1 MNFQSQGT
9 IKSDIPSIQ
18 ECIQKFLENISLT
31 RSENTFKTYRNGM
44 NVFCEMLAENEISP
58 ESSVLEITEEFT
70 AKFAKYLKYY
80 SSATENLYINVY
92 KNFLE
97 FLTAENLINI
107 NLFQVKQLIGQR
119 IRKPGIR
126 LPQFP
131 QEDIEKVISY
141 ALELPSKLCENEM
154 DSLIN
159 LRDCAFLITLADTG
173 LRIHEACNL
182 RRGDI
187 DWFNKKAIIIG
198 KGNKQAVIRFSERS
212 ILAMRRYL
220 HTRGNLDGNSSRQLA
235 VLPIFAR
242 HDKGAGKNILPIT
255 TKTGR
260 MIVSQRVEECL
271 GKEAVGTIT
280 PHSFRHY
287 FVTCVLKKTGNLKI
301 AQEFA
306 RHTNI
311 AVTQRYTHLAN
322 DELDSVYKKIFD
334 VDNQESQ
341 ET

>member
-1 MNFQSQGT
+1 MEKLNNTDIT
-9 IKSDIPSIQ
+9 IKKSI
-18 ECIQKFLENISLT
+18 ERFLESVSLS
-31 RSENTFKTYRNGM
+31 RSENTSKTYHNGM
-44 NVFCEMLAENEISP
+44 NVFCEMLEENEISAGAP
-58 ESSVLEITEEFT
+58 VTEISEELT
-70 AKFAKYLKYY
+70 GKYAKYLKYY
-80 SSATENLYINVY
+80 SAATENLYITVY
-92 KNFLE
+92 KNYLE
-97 FLTAENLINI
+97 FLLAENLISL
-107 NLFQVKQLIGQR
+107 NLQQVKQLIIQR

-131 QEDIEKVISY
+131 QADIEKVLIY
-141 ALELPSKLCENEM
+141 AAELPVNNYETET
-154 DSLIN
+154 DRLIN
-159 LRDCAFLITLADTG
+159 LRDCAFLLTLADTG

-187 DWFNKKAIIIG
+187 DWFKNKAIIIG

-212 ILAMRRYL
+212 VMAMRNYL
-220 HTRGNLDGNSSRQLA
+220 SERGHLDGNTTKQLA
-235 VLPIFAR
+235 ALPVFSR

-260 MIVSQRVEECL
+260 IIVSERVSECL
-271 GKEAVGTIT
+271 GKQAVGTIT

-287 FVTCVLKKTGNLKI
+287 FVTTVLQETGNLKI

-322 DELDSVYKKIFD
+322 NELDDAYHKIFD
-334 VDNQESQ
+334 KDNSN
-341 ET
+341 